1 MGHNFSVWPRAKANP
16 EPAALQL
23 LYSLRREAASEETRV
38 RQFDLLVLGG
48 GSGGLAAAQRA
59 AEYGARVAVFEPERL
74 GGTCVNVGCVPKKVM
89 WNAAELKAALEH
101 APYYGFEVKAGGHD
115 WPKLKRGR
123 DAYVLRLN
131 GIYERNLDKKG
142 IVTVRAA
149 ATLAGPTELVT
160 TEGERFSAPHIVIAV
175 GGAPMKPAL
184 PGAELAITSNDFFS
198 LERLP
203 RRIAIVGSGYVA
215 VELAGV
221 LNSLGSEVQLFIR
234 HDRVLRHFDALLGEK
249 LTLAMRASGIDV
261 VTGAV
266 IRALARPPGATA
278 LTLDAA
284 DGRRFEGFDEVLF
297 AIGRAPSTPGL
308 GLEKVGV
315 VCSSAGHVVVD
326 RYQNTSAPGI
336 YAVGDVTGHAELT
349 PVAIAAGRRLADRV
363 FGGMTERHLNYDVL
377 PTVVFSHPPIGT
389 VGLSEEQ
396 ARERHPNEP
405 IKVYKSEFVS
415 MFYALTDVK
424 PQTAMKL
431 VCVGADER
439 VVGCH
444 VIGLGAD
451 EMIQG
456 FAVAVTM
463 GARKRDFDDTIAIH
477 PTSAEELVTM
487 R

>member
-1 MGHNFSVWPRAKANP
+1 M
-16 EPAALQL
+16 
-23 LYSLRREAASEETRV
+23 
-38 RQFDLLVLGG
+38 RQFDLLVVGG
-48 GSGGLAAAQRA
+48 GSGGLATAQRA
-59 AEYGARVAVFEPERL
+59 AEYGARVALFEPARL

-89 WNAAELKAALEH
+89 WNAAELKSALSH
-101 APYYGFEVKAGGHD
+101 APYYGFDVKTGGHD

-142 IVTVRAA
+142 IVTIRAA
-149 ATLAGPTELVT
+149 ARLKGAGEVVDANGEVYRAKHVLIATGGRPRIPPVPGCEL
-160 TEGERFSAPHIVIAV
+160 GINSDGFF
-175 GGAPMKPAL
+175 
-184 PGAELAITSNDFFS
+184 EL
-198 LERLP
+198 EELP
-203 RRIAIVGSGYVA
+203 RRVAVVGSGYIA

-221 LNSLGSEVQLFIR
+221 LHALGSAVTLVIR
-234 HDRVLRHFDALLGEK
+234 HDKLLRHFDSLLAEK
-249 LTLAMRASGIDV
+249 LMAAMTASGIEV
-261 VTGAV
+261 
-266 IRALARPPGATA
+266 ATKMSTVA
-278 LTLDAA
+278 LTREGGSLTLEAA
-284 DGRRFEGFDEVLF
+284 DGRTYPKFDTVVW
-297 AIGRAPSTPGL
+297 AIGRRPNVEDVGL
-308 GLEKVGV
+308 A
-315 VCSSAGHVVVD
+315 SAGIELDAEGYIDVD
-326 RYQNTSAPGI
+326 KYQNTSAPGV
-336 YAVGDVTGHAELT
+336 YAVGDVCGEPELT

-363 FGGMTERHLNYDVL
+363 FGGMTDRHLSYDVI
-377 PTVVFSHPPIGT
+377 PSVVFSHPPIGT
-389 VGLSEEQ
+389 VGLTEDE
-396 ARERHPNEP
+396 ARKRFPNEP
-405 IKVYKSEFVS
+405 IRVYKSEFVS
-415 MFYALTDVK
+415 MFYALTEVK

>member
-1 MGHNFSVWPRAKANP
+1 
-16 EPAALQL
+16 
-23 LYSLRREAASEETRV
+23 
-38 RQFDLLVLGG
+38 LVIGG

-59 AEYGARVAVFEPERL
+59 VEYGARVALFEPGRL

-89 WNAAELKAALEH
+89 WNAAELAAAVKN
-101 APYYGFEVKAGGHD
+101 APYYGFDVRASGHD

-131 GIYERNLDKKG
+131 GIYERNLDRKG

-149 ATLAGPTELVT
+149 ARLRSATEVFDAN
-160 TEGERFSAPHIVIAV
+160 GEVYQAKHIVIAT
-175 GGAPMKPAL
+175 GGLPKIPPV
-184 PGAELAITSNDFFS
+184 PGAGLGITSDGFFE
-198 LERLP
+198 LEQLP
-203 RRIAIVGSGYVA
+203 RRVAVVGSGYIA

-221 LNSLGSEVQLFIR
+221 LRALGSEVTLCIR
-234 HDRVLRHFDALLGEK
+234 HDALLRHFDALLGEK
-249 LTLAMRASGIDV
+249 LVASMRASGVDV
-261 VTGAV
+261 VTTMNTRAVERRADGAV
-266 IRALARPPGATA
+266 TLA
-278 LTLDAA
+278 AA
-284 DGRRFEGFDEVLF
+284 DGRKLGAFDTVLW
-297 AIGRAPSTPGL
+297 AIGRVPNVADID
-308 GLEKVGV
+308 LEAAGV
-315 VCSSAGHVVVD
+315 KLNAEGYIAVD
-326 RYQNTSAPGI
+326 RFQNTTMAGV
-336 YAVGDVTGHAELT
+336 YAVGDVTGQAELT

-363 FGGMTERHLNYDVL
+363 FGGMTDRHLNYDVI

-389 VGLSEEQ
+389 VGLSEEE
-396 ARERHPNEP
+396 ARKRYPGEP
-405 IKVYKSEFVS
+405 IRIYKSEFVS
-415 MFYALTDVK
+415 MFYALLEEK
-424 PQTAMKL
+424 AQTAMKL

-456 FAVAVTM
+456 FGVAVTM

>member
-1 MGHNFSVWPRAKANP
+1 MWPRAKSNL
-16 EPAALQL
+16 EPAAGHL

-59 AEYGARVAVFEPERL
+59 AEYGARVALFEPARL

-89 WNAAELKAALEH
+89 WNAAELKAALGH
-101 APYYGFEVKAGGHD
+101 APYYGFAVKAGGHD
-115 WPKLKRGR
+115 WAKLKRGR

-131 GIYERNLDKKG
+131 GIYERNLEKKG

-149 ATLAGPTELVT
+149 ARLQSATDIVDAN
-160 TEGERFSAPHIVIAV
+160 GEVYQAKHVVVAT
-175 GGAPMKPAL
+175 GGRPKLPPV
-184 PGAELAITSNDFFS
+184 PGAELGITSDGFFE
-198 LERLP
+198 LAELP
-203 RRIAIVGSGYVA
+203 PRVAVVGSGYIA

-221 LNSLGSEVQLFIR
+221 LHALGSEVALLIR
-234 HDRVLRHFDALLGEK
+234 HDSLLRQFDSLLGEK
-249 LTLAMRASGIDV
+249 LLAAMRASGIEV
-261 VTGAV
+261 VTKMST
-266 IRALARPPGATA
+266 RALTRARNGS
-278 LTLDAA
+278 LTLEAA
-284 DGRRFEGFDEVLF
+284 DGRTFAGFDSVLW
-297 AIGRAPSTPGL
+297 AIGRQPNI
-308 GLEKVGV
+308 EDVGV
-315 VCSSAGHVVVD
+315 SNVGIALGPEGFVAVD
-326 RYQNTSAPGI
+326 KYQNTSVPGV
-336 YAVGDVTGHAELT
+336 YAIGDVCGEPELT

-363 FGGMTERHLNYDVL
+363 FGGMADRHVRYDVV
-377 PTVVFSHPPIGT
+377 PSVVFSHPPIGT
-389 VGLSEEQ
+389 VGMSEEE
-396 ARERHPNEP
+396 ARELFPNET
-405 IKVYKSEFVS
+405 IRVYKSEFVS

-444 VIGLGAD
+444 VVGLGAD